1 LVQRIIMKISFIGGG
16 TMGEAILAALLGKG
30 VCSPSDIQV
39 SEPVDARREY
49 LRLKYGVGVS
59 ASNSEAARGAEV
71 ILFAV
76 KPQSLP
82 EVLSQTDGSVKQT
95 QLILSIMAG
104 VKISTLQEGLHHT
117 AIVRS
122 MPNTPAQIG
131 MGITVWVSTA
141 EVTALQKETV
151 RTILSVMGMQ
161 VEVRDE
167 KTIDMA
173 TAVSGSGPAYFFLF
187 VEALTEAA
195 VRIGLPED
203 LARIMV
209 LQTMLGS
216 GHLLERSDQ
225 RPDQLRQMVT
235 SRGGTT
241 AAAIAA
247 FEAGDFKKLV
257 AGAVEAAYRRARE
270 LGGEKV

>member
-1 LVQRIIMKISFIGGG
+1 MKISFIGGG

-49 LRLKYGVGVS
+49 LKIKYGVGVS
-59 ASNSEAARGAEV
+59 GSNSEAASGADV

-82 EVLSQTDGSVKQT
+82 EVLKHTDGSVKQT

-151 RTILSVMGMQ
+151 RTILSVMGTQ
-161 VEVRDE
+161 VEVQDE
-167 KTIDMA
+167 RTIDMA
-173 TAVSGSGPAYFFLF
+173 TAVSGSGPAYFFFF

-195 VRIGLPED
+195 VKIGLPED

-216 GHLLERSDQ
+216 AHLLERSDMS
-225 RPDQLRQMVT
+225 PDQLRQMVT
-235 SRGGTT
+235 SKGGTT

-247 FEAGDFKKLV
+247 FEAGDFKQLV
-257 AGAVEAAYRRARE
+257 AGAVDAAYRRARE